1 MPAPTNDNWANAT
14 VITGTTGTSS
24 GTTVGAS
31 MEVGEPAPIGG
42 SETVWYKIN
51 LPATTSML
59 PVDMWFCTAGAPVG
73 MVIQVF
79 QQGSPDT
86 LANITECTYD
96 NNHSHGLGYTTDAGV
111 SVLCTPGVNY
121 YIRVASRVTDVDGA
135 FLLVY
140 DPYQVMSL
148 GSCANCPPKFGTGGC
163 LEQLLGSV
171 TISNPTTSS
180 QASFG
185 SLPAGRYTVRYCH
198 GAFYAWA
205 VYLGGTD
212 TRPYPIGWFVTNQ
225 ELAYGIGSTTLCL
238 NPHTIVIY
246 NNPSVGADPGVS
258 GSPVASWGTIATFN
272 IPLENTGCV
281 ANLIQTGPSLASPIQ
296 FTGTAS
302 WTGGIPAYSTYANL
316 LNVTQGEAE
325 SWARCGAVQI
335 THLGG
340 PIYLSYVIEDLYPYL
355 TTYANISGSVT
366 WGLYQVTPTFNATGF
381 SVIETDTTTT
391 GGATDNNSSFSPVTP
406 GPNLTT
412 ATFYFTNIGE
422 LAYTGVTVTL
432 TGVTSPSAPQM
443 INIPLG
449 SNSVTFSF
457 ETPTTATTAVL
468 SFTDAIGETFPVLSY
483 NAAEFLIINTPTATA
498 EPTCPTTITQFTF
511 PIKNVGTLASAAG
524 TRVDISFFACTTGGS
539 DPGNVLGAGCATTGA
554 GAAKTMIL
562 GAIAAG
568 STVNAF
574 IECLNQPH
582 GVVMT
587 WKIALSGPGL
597 SNVPPDYYFTYT
609 WP

>member
-1 MPAPTNDNWANAT
+1 
-14 VITGTTGTSS
+14 
-24 GTTVGAS
+24 
-31 MEVGEPAPIGG
+31 
-42 SETVWYKIN
+42 
-51 LPATTSML
+51 
-59 PVDMWFCTAGAPVG
+59 
-73 MVIQVF
+73 
-79 QQGSPDT
+79 
-86 LANITECTYD
+86 
-96 NNHSHGLGYTTDAGV
+96 
-111 SVLCTPGVNY
+111 
-121 YIRVASRVTDVDGA
+121 
-135 FLLVY
+135 
-140 DPYQVMSL
+140 
-148 GSCANCPPKFGTGGC
+148 
-163 LEQLLGSV
+163 
-171 TISNPTTSS
+171 
-180 QASFG
+180 
-185 SLPAGRYTVRYCH
+185 
-198 GAFYAWA
+198 
-205 VYLGGTD
+205 LGGTD

-272 IPLENTGCV
+272 ISLENTGCV

-366 WGLYQVTPTFNATGF
+366 YGLYQITPTFSAGGF
-381 SVIETDTTTT
+381 TINETDTTTT
-391 GGATDNNSSFSPVTP
+391 GGANDYNSSFSPVTP

-412 ATFYFTNIGE
+412 ATFNFNNIGE
-422 LAYTGVTVTL
+422 LPYSNVTVTL

-449 SNSVTFSF
+449 ANSVTFSF
-457 ETPTTATTAVL
+457 ETPTAAATAVL
-468 SFTDAIGETFPVLSY
+468 SFTDAIGETFPALSY
-483 NAAEFLIINTPTATA
+483 NATEFLIVNTPTATA

-524 TRVDISFFACTTGGS
+524 TRVDISYLGSTNSVNPGTVLGSGCTTTGS
-539 DPGNVLGAGCATTGA
+539 GS
-554 GAAKTMIL
+554 AKTMIL
-562 GAIAAG
+562 GTIAIGATA
-568 STVNAF
+568 NAF
-574 IECLNQPH
+574 IECQNQPS
-582 GVVMT
+582 GTVT
-587 WKIALSGPGL
+587 EWKIALSGTGL